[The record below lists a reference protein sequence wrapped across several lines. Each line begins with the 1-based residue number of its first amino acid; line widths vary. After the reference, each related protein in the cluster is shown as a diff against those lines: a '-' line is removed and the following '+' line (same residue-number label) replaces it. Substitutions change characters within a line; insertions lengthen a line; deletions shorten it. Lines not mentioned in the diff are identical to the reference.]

1 MFKKN
6 WIGLAGLLVVITI
19 QMALYGFPKLLK
31 QGPASIHQWRQCDCL
46 AMTQMYYE
54 YNNPFLDPEL
64 LFLGPGG
71 NGKCTPSEFP
81 IIYYSV
87 AQAWKV
93 FGKSETIYRLL
104 DLAFMVMALI
114 ALFYLFKL
122 YIPNQW
128 LAIGLTA
135 LVFTSPILVFY
146 GVSFLSDPSALFMAI
161 VGSSLFFYYLH
172 HRSWTYLLASA
183 LFFSI
188 AGWFKI
194 SAAAAYAAISLLLFT
209 DLIRLSNF
217 GLWPKNQVLKMMAIW
232 AIPVLAWLPWYG
244 YAYYRGLIVT
254 QGKMEFFL
262 IGILPIWKMDKDWIW
277 STIGL
282 CISDIKPQVFHRS
295 VLLLLVFGQL
305 FTFFFYRY
313 SNKLLF
319 WLSNV
324 FVLLFVVYVLLFFQV
339 FNVHDYYFVNMMV
352 VPIFLLL
359 NISVT
364 LYHAIQTVEVK
375 RFALVLFSI
384 LLVFN
389 VYYCSAKMSARV
401 RSPKGKTLYSYAL
414 TPREKAF
421 WDWFHW
427 DQEQHMGKLKTLKDK
442 LPGLGIPKE
451 EPVVVMGD
459 ISINVSLY
467 LLEKRGFT
475 DFMIGERRNNID
487 VTKFKHIIFLYDQA
501 KENDVIKPYIGEEI
515 YRDGELSICK
525 TKPAE

>member
-1 MFKKN
+1 M
-6 WIGLAGLLVVITI
+6 
-19 QMALYGFPKLLK
+19 
-31 QGPASIHQWRQCDCL
+31 
-46 AMTQMYYE
+46 
-54 YNNPFLDPEL
+54 
-64 LFLGPGG
+64 
-71 NGKCTPSEFP
+71 
-81 IIYYSV
+81 
-87 AQAWKV
+87 
-93 FGKSETIYRLL
+93 
-104 DLAFMVMALI
+104 
-114 ALFYLFKL
+114 
-122 YIPNQW
+122 
-128 LAIGLTA
+128 
-135 LVFTSPILVFY
+135 
-146 GVSFLSDPSALFMAI
+146 
-161 VGSSLFFYYLH
+161 
-172 HRSWTYLLASA
+172 
-183 LFFSI
+183 
-188 AGWFKI
+188 
-194 SAAAAYAAISLLLFT
+194 
-209 DLIRLSNF
+209 
-217 GLWPKNQVLKMMAIW
+217 
-232 AIPVLAWLPWYG
+232 
-244 YAYYRGLIVT
+244 
-254 QGKMEFFL
+254 
-262 IGILPIWKMDKDWIW
+262 
-277 STIGL
+277 
-282 CISDIKPQVFHRS
+282 
-295 VLLLLVFGQL
+295 
-305 FTFFFYRY
+305 
-313 SNKLLF
+313 
-319 WLSNV
+319 
-324 FVLLFVVYVLLFFQV
+324 LLFVVYVLLFFQV